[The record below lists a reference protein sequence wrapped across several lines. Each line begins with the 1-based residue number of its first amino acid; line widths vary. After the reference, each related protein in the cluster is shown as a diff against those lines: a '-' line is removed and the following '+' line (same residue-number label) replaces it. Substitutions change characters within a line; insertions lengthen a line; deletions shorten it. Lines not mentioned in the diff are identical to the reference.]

1 MDRLILNLAVEAI
14 GSGHLELLGAL
25 LISFAT
31 AIVTHYS
38 GKRKERTS
46 QFTVFMK
53 ESANFREELRTERK
67 ELRTELDAAIK
78 EREILQAQIEKY
90 EETQE
95 DYKRKLAALQKE
107 LDDANFRIAQLQEKV
122 RQMKEVQLIIKEN
135 T

>member
-1 MDRLILNLAVEAI
+1 MDQLMNLPIAAF
-14 GSGHLELLGAL
+14 GTGHVELLGAL

-31 AIVTHYS
+31 AVVTHYS

-53 ESANFREELRTERK
+53 ESANFREELRAERK
-67 ELRTELDAAIK
+67 ELRGQLDAAIK
-78 EREILQAQIEKY
+78 AREILEAKITHY
-90 EETQE
+90 ESAQE
-95 DYKRKLAALQKE
+95 DYENRLATLQQH
-107 LDDANFRIAQLQEKV
+107 LDDANFRIEQLQEKV